1 MDLHLIPDAIPT
13 AAEQAALDRVL
24 GHGIAADDTLSRSL
38 HQGHALRSQRH
49 LLLPALQALQS
60 HIGYISPGGMNA
72 ISTRL
77 GVPPAEAHAV
87 ASFYALLSLTPAPPV
102 VAHVCDDIA
111 CRCAGA
117 LSLCDSLERRLG
129 PAGVP
134 AADGRVTWHRSPCL
148 GQCDRAPA
156 VLVQQAGD
164 TPAELVLAPADTPTL
179 LQTLLEG
186 PTPASSWDRAAALRA
201 APQAADPTQSAT
213 LRLLQRVGHV
223 DPTNLDAYR
232 ASGGYA
238 ALRQAINL
246 GPDGVIREVQ
256 DARLMGRGGAAFPTG
271 RKWQDVARATAN
283 PHYVIC
289 NADESEPGTF
299 KDRLLMEEDPYALV
313 EAVTIAGYA
322 TGSARGY
329 IYVRNEYPL
338 ATSRLQHAI
347 DQAHLRGFLGANVM
361 GEGFAFDIEIRRG
374 GGAYICGEETAL
386 FNSIEGFRGEPRNK
400 PPFPTISGL
409 FRKPT
414 LVNNVETF
422 CNIPLILRAGGTAY
436 AAVGTS
442 NSTGTRLFC
451 LAGHIAKPGVYEAPF
466 GITLRELITL
476 AGGVPGDHQIQA
488 ILLGGAAGTFVT
500 ADDLDLRLTFEDTRA
515 AGASL
520 GSGVVMLFN
529 ETVDM
534 PDILL
539 RIAAFFRDE
548 SCGQCVPCRVGTVR
562 QQEALQR
569 LIHNHEPGNRANDLV
584 LLHDV
589 AQVMRDASICG
600 LGQTASGAIL
610 SAIDKLDLFQTQT
623 TPEVTA

>member
-1 MDLHLIPDAIPT
+1 MDLHLIPDAQPT
-13 AAEQAALDRVL
+13 DAERSALETVL
-24 GHGIAADDTLSRSL
+24 GAAAVGRLSDAS
-38 HQGHALRSQRH
+38 GHAQRSQRH
-49 LLLPALQALQS
+49 LLLPALQALQL
-60 HIGYISPGGMNA
+60 HIGYISHGGMNA
-72 ISTRL
+72 VCSLL
-77 GVPPAEAHAV
+77 GVPPAEAYAV
-87 ASFYALLSLTPAPPV
+87 ASFYALLALTPTPPL

-111 CRCAGA
+111 CRCAGG
-117 LSLCDSLERRLG
+117 LDLCAALERRLG
-129 PAGVP
+129 PAGTP
-134 AADGRVTWHRSPCL
+134 ALDGRVTWHRSPCL

-156 VLVQQAGD
+156 VLVQEAGAE
-164 TPAELVLAPADTPTL
+164 PRELVLAPADTPSL
-179 LQTLLEG
+179 LSALRHG
-186 PTPASSWDRAAALRA
+186 PNLPAAWTPDAARRA
-201 APQAADPTQSAT
+201 APQSTNHAQAAD

-223 DPTNLDAYR
+223 DPTSLDAFR

-238 ALRQAINL
+238 ALRTAFDI
-246 GPDGVIREVQ
+246 GADGVIREVS

-271 RKWQDVARATAN
+271 RKWQDVARATGR

-299 KDRLLMEEDPYALV
+299 KDRLLMEEDPFALI
-313 EAVTIAGYA
+313 EAMTIAGFA
-322 TGSARGY
+322 VGAVRGY

-338 ATSRLQHAI
+338 ATQRLQHALE
-347 DQAHLRGFLGANVM
+347 QARLRGYLGERIM
-361 GEGFAFDIEIRRG
+361 GEDFTFDIEIRRG

-422 CNIPLILRAGGTAY
+422 YNIPHILQAGGAAY
-436 AAVGTS
+436 AQVGTAA
-442 NSTGTRLFC
+442 STGTRLFC
-451 LAGHIAKPGVYEAPF
+451 LSGHIARPGVYELPF
-466 GITLRELITL
+466 GATLRELITL
-476 AGGVPGDHQIQA
+476 AGGVPGDRNLQA

-500 ADDLDLRLTFEDTRA
+500 DADLDLRLTFEDTRA

-520 GSGVVMLFN
+520 GSGVVMLFDDS
-529 ETVDM
+529 VQM

-569 LIHNHEPGNRANDLV
+569 LIHERPLGDTAQDLA
-584 LLHDV
+584 LLQDLG
-589 AQVMRDASICG
+589 QVMRDASICG
-600 LGQTASGAIL
+600 LGQTAASAIL
-610 SAIDKLDLFQTQT
+610 SAIDKLHLFVDSPPTTQ
-623 TPEVTA
+623 EVTA

>member
-13 AAEQAALDRVL
+13 AAEHAALDHVL
-24 GHGIAADDTLSRSL
+24 GHGVAVDDTLSRSL
-38 HQGHALRSQRH
+38 TQGHALRSQRH

-72 ISTRL
+72 LCTRL

-87 ASFYALLSLTPAPPV
+87 ASFYALLSLKPAPPV

-117 LSLCDSLERRLG
+117 LALCDALERRLG
-129 PAGVP
+129 PAGEP
-134 AADGRVTWHRSPCL
+134 AFDGRVTWHRSPCL

-156 VLVQQAGD
+156 VFVQQAGE
-164 TPAELVLAPADTPTL
+164 TPVEVVLAPANTPAL
-179 LQTLLEG
+179 LQSLLEG
-186 PTPASSWDRAAALRA
+186 PTAVSEWDPAAARRA
-201 APQAADPTQSAT
+201 APQSTDPTQAVT
-213 LRLLQRVGHV
+213 LQLLQRVGNV

-238 ALRQAINL
+238 ALRRAIDL
-246 GPDGVIREVQ
+246 QPDGVIREVQ

-299 KDRLLMEEDPYALV
+299 KDRLLMEEDPFALI
-313 EAVTIAGYA
+313 EALTIAGYT

-347 DQAHLRGFLGANVM
+347 EQAHLRGFLGANVM
-361 GEGFAFDIEIRRG
+361 DSGFAFEIEIRRG

-386 FNSIEGFRGEPRNK
+386 FNSIEGYRGEPRNK

-422 CNIPLILRAGGTAY
+422 CNIPLILNAGGSAY
-436 AAVGTS
+436 AQVGTTD
-442 NSTGTRLFC
+442 STGTRLFC

-466 GITLRELITL
+466 GITLRELIAL
-476 AGGVPGDHQIQA
+476 AGGVTGGNDIQA

-500 ADDLDLRLTFEDTRA
+500 AEDLDLRLTFEDTRA

-529 ETVDM
+529 ETVNM

-548 SCGQCVPCRVGTVR
+548 SCGKCVPCRVGTVR

-569 LIHNHEPGNRANDLV
+569 LIHNHRPGDRADDLM
-584 LLHDV
+584 LLQDV
-589 AQVMRDASICG
+589 GQVMRDASICG
-600 LGQTASGAIL
+600 LGQTAAGAIL
-610 SAIDKLDLFQTQT
+610 SAIDKLALFQP